1 MAVGLDGFEKK
12 LDKLERFFKK
22 RRGFA
27 RDFLAL
33 DGCPASRAAMSDAV
47 FRTFPQPSFIRP
59 TSTRMLAREELSPTS
74 RHFQRSSSLPENST
88 DFSSE
93 VSSEASS
100 QRTLRTTT
108 KNRDDEARSSLTLIH
123 RPKIPRR
130 ASSLSPGRRSASLAS
145 LGELL
150 ELSFAPSKSQV
161 TTMELVKA
169 RSRSGSVSPKTP
181 PKNNNQYSDS
191 LIQPLI
197 SRSCYPARLATPP
210 PSAEREQPFGP
221 EALSYQK
228 PLALLPPA
236 QLTPAP
242 SPRLIP
248 LPEPAV
254 DELKMETKSAAQRPQ
269 SLDIS
274 ALIIKS
280 QRKTLRRST
289 SLSMLQI
296 PNPKK
301 RMHPVL
307 REPSLGD
314 FLTLSDDDIADNAL
328 ATSTTASAP
337 AAPASPATPTA
348 SRAVVVSKPPSFA
361 LPPNPPCPSTPPG
374 SAVPPQSP
382 TGSRLL
388 TLSPPLASR
397 SATSAAFEAAR
408 IATKYKFDLVY
419 VVNLWPNHMV
429 SSRDWPAG
437 PPSPPA
443 TPKTCD
449 SGVGITSPRSA
460 RAGMNG
466 RLLAAHGLQKVPSP
480 FRIVAPVHMKVLRSD
495 GWLEYRAEDA
505 APEELQHGFMHSFF
519 TGHCP
524 NPETRGIETPR
535 TRRGPVPNRGII
547 FAAYRL
553 PHSEGVVQPEVNI
566 DELQTDAG
574 NLVNML
580 LNRRQVATRPCIT
593 VPAPSNALVRA

>member
-1 MAVGLDGFEKK
+1 MAVGLDGLEKK

-33 DGCPASRAAMSDAV
+33 DGCPASRAAMSDGV

-59 TSTRMLAREELSPTS
+59 TATRMLAREELSPNS
-74 RHFQRSSSLPENST
+74 RHFKRWCSLPENST
-88 DFSSE
+88 DSSSE
-93 VSSEASS
+93 TSS
-100 QRTLRTTT
+100 QRASQTATES
-108 KNRDDEARSSLTLIH
+108 NHVEPRSSLSLV
-123 RPKIPRR
+123 RPPRIPRR
-130 ASSLSPGRRSASLAS
+130 TSSLSPGRRSGSLAS

-150 ELSFAPSKSQV
+150 ELSFAPSKSQAA
-161 TTMELVKA
+161 TMELVKA
-169 RSRSGSVSPKTP
+169 RSRSGSVSPRTP

-191 LIQPLI
+191 PIQPPI
-197 SRSCYPARLATPP
+197 SRSCYPASLATPP
-210 PSAEREQPFGP
+210 PSVEHDKPFGP

-228 PLALLPPA
+228 HLALLPPA
-236 QLTPAP
+236 QLTTAP

-248 LPEPAV
+248 LPEPGV

-269 SLDIS
+269 SLDVS
-274 ALIIKS
+274 ALITKS
-280 QRKTLRRST
+280 QRKILRRST
-289 SLSMLQI
+289 SLSILKI
-296 PNPKK
+296 PNRKK
-301 RMHPVL
+301 RMHPIL

-328 ATSTTASAP
+328 AAASTPSAP
-337 AAPASPATPTA
+337 AVPASPATPTA
-348 SRAVVVSKPPSFA
+348 SRAVVVSNPPNFA
-361 LPPNPPCPSTPPG
+361 LPPNPPSPSTPPG
-374 SAVPPQSP
+374 PAVPAQNP

-419 VVNLWPNHMV
+419 VVNLWPNQMV
-429 SSRDWPAG
+429 SGRNSPAA

-449 SGVGITSPRSA
+449 SGVGITSPKSA

-495 GWLEYRAEDA
+495 GWLEFRAEDA
-505 APEELQHGFMHSFF
+505 APEEFQHGFMHSFF

-524 NPETRGIETPR
+524 SPETRGMETLR

-553 PHSEGVVQPEVNI
+553 PQSEGTVQPKVNI
-566 DELQTDAG
+566 DELQADAG

-580 LNRRQVATRPCIT
+580 LNRRQATTRACIT
-593 VPAPSNALVRA
+593 VPAPNNALVQA

>member
-27 RDFLAL
+27 RGFLAL
-33 DGCPASRAAMSDAV
+33 DGCPASRAAMSDTV

-59 TSTRMLAREELSPTS
+59 TSTRMLAREELSPNS
-74 RHFQRSSSLPENST
+74 RRFNRSGSLPENYT
-88 DFSSE
+88 DSSSE
-93 VSSEASS
+93 TSS
-100 QRTLRTTT
+100 QLAPQTTT
-108 KNRDDEARSSLTLIH
+108 ESHHVEPRSSLSLVH
-123 RPKIPRR
+123 PPRIPRR
-130 ASSLSPGRRSASLAS
+130 TSSLSPGRRSASLAS

-150 ELSFAPSKSQV
+150 ELSFAPSKSQAA
-161 TTMELVKA
+161 TMELVKA
-169 RSRSGSVSPKTP
+169 RQRSGSVSPKTP

-191 LIQPLI
+191 LIQPPI
-197 SRSCYPARLATPP
+197 SRSCYLASLATPP
-210 PSAEREQPFGP
+210 PSVEHDKPFGP
-221 EALSYQK
+221 EAMSYQK

-248 LPEPAV
+248 LPEPGA

-269 SLDIS
+269 SLDVS

-280 QRKTLRRST
+280 QRKILRRST

-328 ATSTTASAP
+328 AAASTPSAP
-337 AAPASPATPTA
+337 AALASPATPTA
-348 SRAVVVSKPPSFA
+348 SRVVVVSNPPSFA

-374 SAVPPQSP
+374 PAVPAQNS

-443 TPKTCD
+443 TPETCD
-449 SGVGITSPRSA
+449 SGASITSPRSA
-460 RAGMNG
+460 RVGMNG

-495 GWLEYRAEDA
+495 SWLEFRAEDA
-505 APEELQHGFMHSFF
+505 APEEFQHGFMHSFF

-524 NPETRGIETPR
+524 NPETRGMEMPK

-566 DELQTDAG
+566 DELQDDAG

-580 LNRRQVATRPCIT
+580 LNRHQATTRSCIT